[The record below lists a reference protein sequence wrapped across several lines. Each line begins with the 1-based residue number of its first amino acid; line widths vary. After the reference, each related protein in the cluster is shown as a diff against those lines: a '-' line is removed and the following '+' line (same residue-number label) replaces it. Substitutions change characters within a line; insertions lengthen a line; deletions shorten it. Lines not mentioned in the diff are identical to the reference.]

1 MLGGLSGLDRP
12 HSARVPLHQPLIRLP
27 FCGESCCS
35 FFWLHKVACV
45 KDKLS
50 LSFVFRKMMC
60 QDNVSQ
66 RHGICSLTPQDLS
79 RIADCMSSQPKYLH
93 EGFFCWDIWWDQTF
107 DRFSLNI
114 YNPIFLTYEITSTV
128 QLFYCIILSDL
139 LMNTDCIR
147 VF

>member
-60 QDNVSQ
+60 QYNVSH

-79 RIADCMSSQPKYLH
+79 RIADCPASPNISMKGSFVGIYDGTKHLI
-93 EGFFCWDIWWDQTF
+93 FFH
-107 DRFSLNI
+107 
-114 YNPIFLTYEITSTV
+114 
-128 QLFYCIILSDL
+128 
-139 LMNTDCIR
+139 
-147 VF
+147 